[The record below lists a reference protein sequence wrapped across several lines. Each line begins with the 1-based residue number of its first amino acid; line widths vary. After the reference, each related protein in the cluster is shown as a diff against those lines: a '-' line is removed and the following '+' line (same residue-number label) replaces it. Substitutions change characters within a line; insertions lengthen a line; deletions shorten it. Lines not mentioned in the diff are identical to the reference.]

1 MEENHSTVGGFVD
14 STCYTQWFL
23 FTEGTVLNPVHT
35 DAHQKNFFFLKSVTL

>member
-23 FTEGTVLNPVHT
+23 FTEGTVLN
-35 DAHQKNFFFLKSVTL
+35 ASVNP